1 MQNGILDE
9 IRFRPNL
16 DTLAKKLRIKPGS
29 RYLAELEGMLAAAR
43 PLARPK
49 AAFQVGYIDSKNE
62 DSVSI
67 NGIPFNSR
75 VLRVN
80 LEEAHRVFF
89 YLATCGT
96 ELEEWSKSIDDMLQ
110 QYWADA
116 LKEMAL
122 RSAWRA
128 LNAYLKE
135 QFQLEKTSAMAPG
148 SLEDWPITEQRK
160 LFDLMGGLDERI
172 GVRLTDSFLML
183 PVKSISGVRFTTQ
196 NRFESCQL
204 CPRENCPGR
213 RAPYKKDLYQQRFA

>member
-1 MQNGILDE
+1 MNTGILED

-16 DTLAKKLRIKPGS
+16 EALAKKLRIKPGS
-29 RYLAELEGMLAAAR
+29 RYQTELEALAAQVR
-43 PLARPK
+43 SIARPK
-49 AAFQVGYIDSKNE
+49 AAYKVAYIEAKDGS
-62 DSVSI
+62 SVQI
-67 NGIPFNSR
+67 NGITFHSR

-80 LEEAHRVFF
+80 LEETHRVFF

-96 ELEEWSKSIDDMLQ
+96 EIEEWSKSLEDMLQ
-110 QYWADA
+110 QYWVDA

-128 LNAYLKE
+128 LNSHLKV
-135 QFQLEKTSAMAPG
+135 QFELEKTASMAPG

-160 LFDLMGGLDERI
+160 LFDLMDGLDERI
-172 GVRLTDSFLML
+172 GVQLTDSFLML
-183 PVKSISGVRFTTQ
+183 PVKSVSGVRFTTQ

-213 RAPYKKDLYQQRFA
+213 RAPYDKDLYEQRFA